1 MKRLKKKYLIPL
13 MILIIPLFIFGSY
26 TLAKYITEKY
36 FSYYSSSK
44 DFYFSSNLLTEEN
57 PLYQINNWLGIGQ
70 FTINFDLLS
79 KKNDY
84 VYSDYDI
91 AYETSV
97 TCPSDVI
104 CEIDKPT
111 GVIYSAS
118 HSDTVQISVTP
129 TRLYT
134 EGERITIQIGARTT
148 SPYVRELFARYE
160 YVVGK
165 TGVTYEIDDEVNSPY
180 LSLKIT
186 NAINYCTVIEAFGN
200 YDVSDVIDVE
210 HYLQLQSSDKSKC
223 VSQYANISFDP
234 WNVYLDTTGE
244 ILKRSTYTTM
254 NYNGKNYV
262 NTMRFVLEPQSS
274 VEVKFYKVY
283 AWNDYSYPNGNNT
296 SIINTQFQDPN

>member
-1 MKRLKKKYLIPL
+1 MKKLKKKYLVL
-13 MILIIPLFIFGSY
+13 ILIFAIPLFLYGTY
-26 TLAKYITEKY
+26 TFAKYITEKY

-44 DFYFSSNLLTEEN
+44 DFYFSSNILKEDN

-84 VYSDYDI
+84 VFTDYDI
-91 AYETSV
+91 AYEASV

-104 CEIDKPT
+104 CELDKTT

-118 HSDTVQISVTP
+118 HSDTLQISVVP

-134 EGERITIQIGARTT
+134 EGERVTIQINARTT
-148 SPYVRELFARYE
+148 SPYVRELSARYE

-165 TGVTYEIDDEVNSPY
+165 TGVTYEIDDSVNSPY

-186 NAINYCTVIEAFGN
+186 NAINYCTVIEAFDDYSVN
-200 YDVSDVIDVE
+200 DAIDVE
-210 HYLQLQSSDKSKC
+210 HYLQLPSNKKSKC

-244 ILKRSTYTTM
+244 ILKKSTYTTM

-262 NTMRFVLEPQSS
+262 NSLRFVLEPQSS

-283 AWNDYSYPNGNNT
+283 AWNNYSYPNGNST